1 MPRMGRSVL
10 PDYPHHIIQRGHN
23 RQVVFSEAV
32 DFERYLETLRDFKD
46 IYGVRVYARVR
57 VGSDTVL
64 FDQTQAACIVGS
76 NGRPDFNTPKMICTS
91 LRIAAPTIAILGLPA

>member
-23 RQVVFSEAV
+23 RQVVFAEAV

-57 VGSDTVL
+57 VGSGLAFCPEEYKPYFRNFLCLRKICRLLLPTPRL
-64 FDQTQAACIVGS
+64 HQIV
-76 NGRPDFNTPKMICTS
+76 
-91 LRIAAPTIAILGLPA
+91 

>member
-23 RQVVFSEAV
+23 RQVVFAEAV

-57 VGSDTVL
+57 VGSTIEIMRLTVS
-64 FDQTQAACIVGS
+64 CRRRRI
-76 NGRPDFNTPKMICTS
+76 S
-91 LRIAAPTIAILGLPA
+91 L